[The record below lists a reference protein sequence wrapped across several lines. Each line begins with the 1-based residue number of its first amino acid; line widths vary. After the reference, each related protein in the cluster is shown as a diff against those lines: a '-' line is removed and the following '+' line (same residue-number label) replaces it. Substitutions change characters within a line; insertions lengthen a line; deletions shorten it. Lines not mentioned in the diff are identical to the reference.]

1 MHDETTRN
9 VQAAMRDEAFGHA
22 MFWVLAERAHA
33 HDSHAAAD
41 LLERAAAAR
50 RDEHFVRL
58 AELLPMSHS
67 AEALLSEAI
76 QLEAALDYSG
86 YARSAR
92 AVGDTE
98 AAELLMSIQAFREA
112 QLEALRAARMR
123 LQLVM
128 EPVVRPDVPEADLGI
143 GGPQE
148 TQQPIEPPA
157 ETSHTAERPAGGED
171 EGRYHVM
178 YVDKRMRKTEEG
190 ARELEDRLTGLAA
203 EGWELA
209 ATLGSQL
216 ILRRPASGGG
226 ASPV

>member
-58 AELLPMSHS
+58 AELLPMSHA

-143 GGPQE
+143 GELQAAD
-148 TQQPIEPPA
+148 EPVGEPA
-157 ETSHTAERPAGGED
+157 EETSEPAERPAAVED
-171 EGRYHVM
+171 QQEYHVL
-178 YVDKRMRKTEEG
+178 YVGKQMRKTIDG
-190 ARELEDRLTGLAA
+190 ARELEARLARLHA
-203 EGWELA
+203 EGWELT

-216 ILRRPASGGG
+216 ILRRISRPGG
-226 ASPV
+226 VR

>member
-58 AELLPMSHS
+58 AELLPMSHA

-128 EPVVRPDVPEADLGI
+128 EPVVRPDVPEADLDI
-143 GGPQE
+143 DELQAADE
-148 TQQPIEPPA
+148 PA
-157 ETSHTAERPAGGED
+157 EEPAEETSEPAEHQQE
-171 EGRYHVM
+171 YHVM
-178 YVDKRMRKTEEG
+178 YVDKQLRKTIDG
-190 ARELEDRLTGLAA
+190 ARELEARLARLHT
-203 EGWELA
+203 EGWELT

-216 ILRRPASGGG
+216 ILRRISRPGG
-226 ASPV
+226 VR

>member
-58 AELLPMSHS
+58 AELLPMSHA

-128 EPVVRPDVPEADLGI
+128 EPVVRPDVPEADLDI
-143 GGPQE
+143 DELQAADE
-148 TQQPIEPPA
+148 PA
-157 ETSHTAERPAGGED
+157 EEPTEETSEPAEHQQE
-171 EGRYHVM
+171 YHVM
-178 YVDKRMRKTEEG
+178 YVDKQLRKTIDG
-190 ARELEDRLTGLAA
+190 ARELEARLARLHT
-203 EGWELA
+203 EGWELT

-216 ILRRPASGGG
+216 ILRRISRPGG
-226 ASPV
+226 VR

>member
-58 AELLPMSHS
+58 AELLPMSHA

-128 EPVVRPDVPEADLGI
+128 EPVVRPDAPEADLGI
-143 GGPQE
+143 GEPQAADEPVEEPTEE
-148 TQQPIEPPA
+148 TSQPA
-157 ETSHTAERPAGGED
+157 EHQQE
-171 EGRYHVM
+171 YHVM
-178 YVDKRMRKTEEG
+178 YVDKQLRKTIDG
-190 ARELEDRLTGLAA
+190 ARELEARLARLHT
-203 EGWELA
+203 EGWELT

-216 ILRRPASGGG
+216 ILRRISRPGG
-226 ASPV
+226 VR

>member
-9 VQAAMRDEAFGHA
+9 VHAAMRDEAFGHA

-58 AELLPMSHS
+58 AELLPMSHA

-143 GGPQE
+143 GEPQAAD
-148 TQQPIEPPA
+148 EPVGEA
-157 ETSHTAERPAGGED
+157 AEETSETAEQPAAVED
-171 EGRYHVM
+171 HQEYHVM
-178 YVDKRMRKTEEG
+178 HVDKQLRKTIDG
-190 ARELEDRLTGLAA
+190 ARELEARLARLHT
-203 EGWELA
+203 EGWELT

-216 ILRRPASGGG
+216 ILRRISRPGD
-226 ASPV
+226 VR

>member
-58 AELLPMSHS
+58 AELLPMSHA

-128 EPVVRPDVPEADLGI
+128 EPVVRPDVPEADLDI
-143 GGPQE
+143 DELQAADE
-148 TQQPIEPPA
+148 PA
-157 ETSHTAERPAGGED
+157 EEPTEETSEPAEHQQE
-171 EGRYHVM
+171 YHVM
-178 YVDKRMRKTEEG
+178 YVDKQLRKTIDG
-190 ARELEDRLTGLAA
+190 ARELEARLTRLHA
-203 EGWELA
+203 EGWELTA
-209 ATLGSQL
+209 ALGSQL
-216 ILRRPASGGG
+216 ILRRISRPGG
-226 ASPV
+226 VR